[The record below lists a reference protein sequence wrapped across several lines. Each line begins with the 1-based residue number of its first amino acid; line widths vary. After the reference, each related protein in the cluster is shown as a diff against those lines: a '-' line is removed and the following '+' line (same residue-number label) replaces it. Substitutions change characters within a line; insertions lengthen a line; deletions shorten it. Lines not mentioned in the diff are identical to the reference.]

1 MFSVRQ
7 TSSLSNHPA
16 SSKGVKRRFAYW
28 ARFDKCSTRSRSVCQ
43 LRSPIHTIFSM
54 ILFIFNSTIRQP
66 VTAGCNLCRRGDH
79 AFSDPGSERLGISF
93 FAVYKSLFRQACIQ
107 ITHAAHQKF
116 CPQRVVAVVGAG
128 WRQIEWTYLDKNRI
142 CNQHP
147 GKSSLYL
154 STGNYFTHSILP

>member
-1 MFSVRQ
+1 
-7 TSSLSNHPA
+7 
-16 SSKGVKRRFAYW
+16 
-28 ARFDKCSTRSRSVCQ
+28 
-43 LRSPIHTIFSM
+43 M

-116 CPQRVVAVVGAG
+116 VRKGLWQWLAPVGVKWSG
-128 WRQIEWTYLDKNRI
+128 HTSIKTGYVINILENLLCIYRQET
-142 CNQHP
+142 
-147 GKSSLYL
+147 
-154 STGNYFTHSILP
+154 ILPIQSYLKERLYFSE